1 MLNNA
6 ANLDRVFHAL
16 ADPTR
21 RAMIERLGRAPA
33 SVSELAKPMALSLA
47 AIVQH
52 VQILEASG
60 LVRTEKIGR
69 VRTCRLDT
77 STLIEAERWL
87 EARRGEWT
95 SRLDRLGEY
104 LEGPVQQPTPTPK
117 KGQK

>member
-1 MLNNA
+1 MLNNSV
-6 ANLDRVFHAL
+6 NLDRVFQAL

-33 SVSELAKPMALSLA
+33 SVSELAKPMSLSLA

-69 VRTCRLDT
+69 TRTCRLD
-77 STLIEAERWL
+77 STTLAQAESWL
-87 EARRGEWT
+87 EARRGEWA
-95 SRLDRLGEY
+95 SQLDRLGEY
-104 LEGPVQQPTPTPK
+104 LERTSPPPTTR
-117 KGQK
+117 KGSK